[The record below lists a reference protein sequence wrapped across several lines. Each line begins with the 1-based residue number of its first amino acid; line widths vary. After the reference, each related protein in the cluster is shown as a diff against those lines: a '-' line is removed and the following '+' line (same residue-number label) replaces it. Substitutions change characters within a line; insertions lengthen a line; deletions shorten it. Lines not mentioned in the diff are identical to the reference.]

1 MFLEIFSSGRPW
13 RAVPK
18 GQTVR
23 IVPKLHI
30 FFHGLAH
37 SVLLTK
43 GRYFDFS
50 MQFFVGGIDSF
61 ASIGSRVFFSQI
73 FDKEHNCSITRLL
86 FSVDPIMNS
95 KVYSIKMVNRQI
107 SSWKMMLV

>member
-1 MFLEIFSSGRPW
+1 MY
-13 RAVPK
+13 V
-18 GQTVR
+18 
-23 IVPKLHI
+23 
-30 FFHGLAH
+30 
-37 SVLLTK
+37 LTK

-61 ASIGSRVFFSQI
+61 TSIGSRVFFSQI

-95 KVYSIKMVNRQI
+95 KVI
-107 SSWKMMLV
+107 SVYRYKNAE